1 MAIGDGWKKRQADN
15 ESLSVPGPAWCTD
28 HEAWSQP
35 SGSNTP
41 IALNLGLS
49 RIASSSLIYFLISK
63 LSD

>member
-35 SGSNTP
+35 SGSNAP
-41 IALNLGLS
+41 IALTLACPVL
-49 RIASSSLIYFLISK
+49 LHHL
-63 LSD
+63 